1 MHIVQI
7 APEIAPGR
15 GVAMVAFA
23 LEREFV
29 AAGATVERFTLE
41 DARGRPAP
49 AHRSRLGHAWDV
61 VWFSTIGTARAK
73 RFLAQRPDAVAIC
86 HNDALTGD
94 IYVNHGVLP
103 AAMRARGHYTWRMV
117 RNPLHLFTAL
127 RDRIRYRGRAHRAIV
142 ALSTTEANLLRRE
155 YGSIRAPITV
165 IGNGVDLD
173 RFRTA
178 TSEERAAGRARLRI
192 PSDAYIA
199 IFVGNEFERKGLSL
213 LIDAL
218 PSLPHDVTL
227 LVVGGTDSMITQARD
242 HSARIAASDR
252 VIFVGAHADVV
263 PFLSTADV
271 LALPSAY
278 EANALVL
285 LEALACG
292 VPVIATAVGFAPD
305 LIDGRNGRLVR
316 AETDD
321 VAARIAELY
330 HEDRGRQREAART
343 TAMQL
348 GWAQVA
354 AKYLLLAEQVHSERH
369 AGGLA
374 PERSR

>member
-7 APEIAPGR
+7 APEIAPGS

-29 AAGATVERFTLE
+29 SAGATVERFTLE
-41 DARGRPAP
+41 EARGHPTS
-49 AHRSRLGHAWDV
+49 AHRSRLKRAWDV

-86 HNDALTGD
+86 HNDAMTGD
-94 IYVNHGVLP
+94 IYVNHGLLP
-103 AAMRARGHYTWRMV
+103 AAMRARGHYAWRMV

-142 ALSTTEANLLRRE
+142 ALSTTEADLLRRE

-173 RFRTA
+173 RFRPA
-178 TSEERAAGRARLRI
+178 LADERERCRQSLGI
-192 PSDAYIA
+192 PTDAFVA
-199 IFVGNEFERKGLSL
+199 IFIGNEFERKGLSL

-227 LVVGGTDSMITQARD
+227 LVVGGTVPMIAQAQDRA
-242 HSARIAASDR
+242 ARIAASDR

-271 LALPSAY
+271 FALPSAY
-278 EANALVL
+278 ESSGLVF
-285 LEALACG
+285 LEALASGLPLVATRVG
-292 VPVIATAVGFAPD
+292 VAPSVVTDGVNGYLADCDPTQIGDRLERIAAQPPGAFTA
-305 LIDGRNGRLVR
+305 
-316 AETDD
+316 
-321 VAARIAELY
+321 AARASVADYSWTAIAQQYLHLADEI
-330 HEDRGRQREAART
+330 AADKSST
-343 TAMQL
+343 
-348 GWAQVA
+348 VD
-354 AKYLLLAEQVHSERH
+354 S
-369 AGGLA
+369 
-374 PERSR
+374 